1 MDLSKKKCN
10 AFTFFTSKL
19 RSDEPKIRPWKVR
32 KSSSSLM
39 IMMTFTKNKWISI
52 CLCRKYC
59 SSSSSD
65 CFNCNRIAMP
75 FMVPPFFFSKLKSVF
90 YQDEPYIPKCI
101 CYIHSPRF
109 RKYFASKDS
118 FLSHLQGHMWK
129 YFYISAWVSLYQ
141 NQMVRKTTEK
151 EEEGQIDTKG
161 KKNTVTVAKT
171 KLSSVQAKVS

>member
-39 IMMTFTKNKWISI
+39 IMMTFTKNKWIYI
-52 CLCRKYC
+52 CLCRRYC
-59 SSSSSD
+59 SSSSD

-90 YQDEPYIPKCI
+90 YQDEPRLFLNAFGIVQDSESILPQKIPSCHI
-101 CYIHSPRF
+101 CEDICENISISLLGWAYTRTKWSVKPLK
-109 RKYFASKDS
+109 RKKKD
-118 FLSHLQGHMWK
+118 
-129 YFYISAWVSLYQ
+129 
-141 NQMVRKTTEK
+141 R
-151 EEEGQIDTKG
+151 
-161 KKNTVTVAKT
+161 
-171 KLSSVQAKVS
+171 